1 MENKLSECEEIIYSI
16 LLKAGRD
23 LTVPEIMEQAKNC
36 FGREWKFQT
45 VATFLERMKKKG
57 CVSVCKIGRYSHFH
71 PEVSLEDYRRQ
82 KLSEIRGFLLF
93 EDNKEMAEFVKKM

>member
-1 MENKLSECEEIIYSI
+1 MKAVILTSDLWEKTMQLSKSEEIIYSI

-23 LTVPEIMEQAKNC
+23 LTVQEIMEQAKIC

-71 PEVSLEDYRRQ
+71 PKCHWKITGDRSCPR
-82 KLSEIRGFLLF
+82 
-93 EDNKEMAEFVKKM
+93 